1 MAKKQNN
8 RRNNKEPRSGNGDF
22 KQQRQSEGYDNYE
35 ETPINELI
43 VFGKNAV
50 LEGLKSGRSIDKV
63 FITNSGHV
71 EGSLQ
76 KIVDLS
82 KDLGGV
88 VVKFVEKEKLDTLTN
103 YEKHQGVLATWLP
116 IIMLNWMFCSK
127 RQRLKENHHFFYH
140 S

>member
-103 YEKHQGVLATWLP
+103 YEKHQAFLLHGCP
-116 IIMLNWMFCSK
+116 
-127 RQRLKENHHFFYH
+127 
-140 S
+140 